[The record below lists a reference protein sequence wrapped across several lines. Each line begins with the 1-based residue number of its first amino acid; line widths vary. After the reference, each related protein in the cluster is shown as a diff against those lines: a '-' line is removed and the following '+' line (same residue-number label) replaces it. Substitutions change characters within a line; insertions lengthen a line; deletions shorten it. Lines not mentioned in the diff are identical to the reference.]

1 MTIELDVQRVTTA
14 QPLPEDRQFEIWVAT
29 ALRDHA
35 PVVLTVRLVEIEE
48 MHQLNRRFRGKDAAT
63 NVLSFPAELPDTIEL
78 PLLGDVVLCAPV
90 VAEEARLQGKSP
102 EAHWAH
108 LTIHG
113 VLHLLG
119 HDHQEPGEAAVMEG
133 LEIKLLESLGFPNP
147 YD

>member
-1 MTIELDVQRVTTA
+1 MTIELDVQRATTV
-14 QPLPEDRQFEIWVAT
+14 QPLPENRQFEIWVAT

-35 PVVLTVRLVEIEE
+35 PAVLTVRLVEIAE

>member
-1 MTIELDVQRVTTA
+1 
-14 QPLPEDRQFEIWVAT
+14 
-29 ALRDHA
+29 
-35 PVVLTVRLVEIEE
+35 
-48 MHQLNRRFRGKDAAT
+48 
-63 NVLSFPAELPDTIEL
+63 VLSFPAELPDTIEL